1 MIEVHYK
8 NANKIEKDSA
18 LYKKL
23 LDSHQRLIAKENT
36 IWGPEAAAEASIRMD
51 WIDLPNESRALLAQ
65 LDALF
70 AKHKHLAN
78 VILCGMG
85 GSSLGPEVIAQSF
98 GKEMFVLDSTDPN
111 YITHLIPS
119 NLKNTLVIVGS
130 KSGSTIETASQKSFF
145 EKRFDEAGLNKADH
159 MIIITDPQSPL
170 DIASRKAGLTVV
182 NANPNVG
189 GRFSVLGAFGLVP
202 AALIGVD
209 VSVILDSAADTK
221 DSLISNPE
229 PALIAAY
236 AIITGTDQYFSLTDE
251 GSLMPGLS
259 DWIEQLVAESTGKNG
274 VGRLPIVLEK
284 SSDLIAGEH
293 LSVSFNGR
301 SDLVIAGDLGSQ
313 FFFWQWVTALIG
325 AGLGIDPFNQPNV
338 QESKLASG
346 ALLDQW
352 ANELPALGSHSVDAS
367 IAYFESFEKVSDL
380 LSTFLQGVASDG
392 YLGVMAY
399 LDRQDDAAIK
409 DLRNILASKISKPVT
424 FGWGPRFLHS
434 TGQFHKGGQSNGS
447 FLQITA
453 ECEDDYQIPGKDFS
467 FETLIM
473 AQAIGDKNALESRG
487 IRTLRLHLLNRSA
500 GIKQLLEIAKKL

>member
-8 NANKIEKDSA
+8 DENLVDKDSA

-23 LDSHQRLIAKENT
+23 LNAHQRLIDKEST

-51 WIDLPNESRALLAQ
+51 WIELPHESRALLAQ

-70 AKHKHLAN
+70 AKHRHLTN

-85 GSSLGPEVIAQSF
+85 GSSLGPEVLAQTF
-98 GKEMFVLDSTDPN
+98 GKNLFVLDSTDPN
-111 YITHLIPS
+111 YIAHSIPS
-119 NLKNTLVIVGS
+119 NLENTLVIVGS

-145 EKRFDEAGLNKADH
+145 EKRFEEAGLNKTDH
-159 MIIITDPQSPL
+159 IIIITDPQSPL
-170 DIASRKAGLTVV
+170 DIASREAGLTVV

-189 GRFSVLGAFGLVP
+189 GRFSVLGVFGLVP
-202 AALIGVD
+202 AALIGID

-221 DSLISNPE
+221 DSLANHPQ

-236 AIITGTDQYFSLTDE
+236 AIITGTEQYFSITDE
-251 GSLMPGLS
+251 DSSMPGLS

-284 SSDLIAGEH
+284 SSDLIAGQY
-293 LSVSFNGR
+293 LSVSFSKN

-325 AGLGIDPFNQPNV
+325 AGLEIDPFNQPNV

-346 ALLDQW
+346 ILLDQW
-352 ANELPALGSHSVDAS
+352 ANKLPALENHSVDVS
-367 IAYFESFEKVSDL
+367 IAYFESSENATDL
-380 LSTFLQGVASDG
+380 LSTFLQGIASDG

-399 LDRQDDAAIK
+399 LDRLDDSEMK
-409 DLRNILASKISKPVT
+409 ELRNVLASKISKPVT

-434 TGQFHKGGQSNGS
+434 TGQFHKGGQNNGS

-453 ECEDDYQIPGKDFS
+453 ECKNDYEIPEKKFS
-467 FETLIM
+467 FGTLIM

-487 IRTLRLHLLNRSA
+487 IRTLRLHLMDRSA
-500 GIKQLLEIAKKL
+500 GIKQLLEIAKQL

>member
-8 NANKIEKDSA
+8 NENKIDKHSQ

-23 LDSHQRLIAKENT
+23 LDAHQRLIAKENT
-36 IWGPEAAAEASIRMD
+36 IWGPEAAAEASIRLD
-51 WIDLPNESRALLAQ
+51 WVDLPNESRTLLAQ

-70 AKHKHLAN
+70 AKHKHLTH

-85 GSSLGPEVIAQSF
+85 GSSLGPEVIAQTF
-98 GKEMFVLDSTDPN
+98 GKKLFVLDSTDPN
-111 YITHLIPS
+111 YITHSIPS
-119 NLKNTLVIVGS
+119 KLENSLVIVGS

-145 EKRFDEAGLNKADH
+145 EKRFEEAGLNKADH

-170 DIASRKAGLTVV
+170 DIASREAGLTVV

-202 AALIGVD
+202 AALIGID

-221 DSLISNPE
+221 DSLIINPQ

-236 AIITGTDQYFSLTDE
+236 AIITGTEQYFSLTDQD
-251 GSLMPGLS
+251 SLMPGLS

-284 SSDLIAGEH
+284 SSDSIAGEY
-293 LSVSFNGR
+293 LSVSFSKN

-325 AGLGIDPFNQPNV
+325 AGLEIDPFNQPNV

-346 ALLDQW
+346 VLLDQW
-352 ANELPALGSHSVDAS
+352 ANKLPALENHSVDVS
-367 IAYFESFEKVSDL
+367 IAYFESSENATDL
-380 LSTFLQGVASDG
+380 LSTFLQGIASDG

-399 LDRQDDAAIK
+399 LDRLDDSEIK
-409 DLRNILASKISKPVT
+409 ELRNILASKISKPVT

-434 TGQFHKGGQSNGS
+434 TGQFHKGGQNNGS

-453 ECEDDYQIPGKDFS
+453 ECQGDYEIPGKNFS
-467 FETLIM
+467 FETLMM

-487 IRTLRLHLLNRSA
+487 IRTLRLHLMNRPA